1 MKRDYQ
7 ITFLTEFLVLL
18 SQIVVFKLA
27 ASFLA
32 NQGFGEYALTR
43 RTISFATPVLLLG
56 MGIGLTRYL
65 AFATAD
71 STKSENSYPYF
82 VCAFLIVTTAV
93 SLFLV
98 ALNLFAPEG
107 AYLFFGNKGY
117 QFLILPLSLSILGI
131 CFHTLAYS
139 YFRGHLSMLPANLLQ
154 FINLGIIPLAVF
166 ALPEISVSRLF
177 TVMGLGW
184 IATSGIVIF
193 LISKKSPWKNF
204 SFNQFKDKSK
214 ELLSYGLVR
223 LPGDFGMAALLT
235 LPATLTAHITGIEK
249 AGYVAF
255 GISILNLLG
264 TMFAPI
270 GLVLLPK
277 ASKMVAQKEFP
288 LLKEHLLKLLKV
300 SLAVTAIA
308 VIFFELFAPDIIRLY
323 LGEGFE
329 GAVNILRV
337 ILIGALPYTAYV
349 VLRSSLD
356 AVYVRPKNVKN
367 ILLALSFFLSVSLAS
382 GSSAYV
388 IFSLCGGLFIL
399 GAFTVYDIHKG
410 LAKQMQI

>member
-7 ITFLTEFLVLL
+7 ITFLTEFLVLV

-27 ASFLA
+27 ANFLG
-32 NQGFGEYALTR
+32 NQGFGEYALAR
-43 RTISFATPVLLLG
+43 RTISFAIPVLLLG
-56 MGIGLTRYL
+56 MGVGLTRYL

-71 STKSENSYPYF
+71 STKSESSNPYY

-93 SLFLV
+93 SLFLA
-98 ALNLFAPEG
+98 ALNLLAREG
-107 AYLFFGNKGY
+107 AYLFFGDKGY
-117 QFLILPLSLSILGI
+117 HFLILPLSLSILGI

-139 YFRGHLSMLPANLLQ
+139 YYRGHLRMLPANCLQ
-154 FINLGIIPLAVF
+154 FINLGLIPLGVF

-177 TVMGLGW
+177 TIMGLLW
-184 IATSGIVIF
+184 IGTSGMVI
-193 LISKKSPWKNF
+193 LHILKKIPWKNF
-204 SFNQFKDKSK
+204 SFNQLKDRSK

-235 LPATLTAHITGIEK
+235 LPATLTAHISGIEK
-249 AGYVAF
+249 ARYVAF

-264 TMFAPI
+264 TMFTPV

-277 ASKMVAQKEFP
+277 ASKMVAKKEFP
-288 LLKEHLLKLLKV
+288 LLKKHLLKLLKV
-300 SLAVTAIA
+300 SLGVTAIA
-308 VIFFELFAPDIIRLY
+308 VVVFELFAPDIIRLY

-337 ILIGALPYTAYV
+337 ILIGALPHTAYI

-367 ILLALSFFLSVSLAS
+367 ILLALTFFLLVSLGS

-410 LAKQMQI
+410 LAKQIQI

>member
-1 MKRDYQ
+1 MKKDYQ
-7 ITFLTEFLVLL
+7 ITFLTEFLVLVN
-18 SQIVVFKLA
+18 QIVVFKLA
-27 ASFLA
+27 ANFLG
-32 NQGFGEYALTR
+32 NQGFGEYALAR
-43 RTISFATPVLLLG
+43 RTISFAIPVLLLG
-56 MGIGLTRYL
+56 MGVGLTRYL

-71 STKSENSYPYF
+71 STKSENSNPYF
-82 VCAFLIVTTAV
+82 ACAFLIVTTAV
-93 SLFLV
+93 SLFLIV
-98 ALNLFAPEG
+98 LNLFAQEG
-107 AYLFFGNKGY
+107 AYLFFGDKGY
-117 QFLILPLSLSILGI
+117 HFLILPLNLSILGI

-139 YFRGHLSMLPANLLQ
+139 YFRGHLRMLPANLLQ
-154 FINLGIIPLAVF
+154 FINLGLIPLGVF

-177 TVMGLGW
+177 TIMGLLW
-184 IATSGIVIF
+184 IATSGIVILQIF
-193 LISKKSPWKNF
+193 SEISWKKF

-235 LPATLTAHITGIEK
+235 LPATLTAHISGIEK

-264 TMFAPI
+264 TMFTPI

-288 LLKEHLLKLLKV
+288 LLKEHLLKILKV
-300 SLAVTAIA
+300 SLGVTAIA
-308 VIFFELFAPDIIRLY
+308 VIIFELFASQIIKIY

-329 GAVNILRV
+329 GAVGILRV
-337 ILIGALPYTAYV
+337 ILIGTLPYTAYI

-367 ILLALSFFLSVSLAS
+367 ILLALAFFLLVSLGT
-382 GSSAYV
+382 GSSFY
-388 IFSLCGGLFIL
+388 IIISLCGGLFIL
-399 GAFTVYDIHKG
+399 GAFTIYDIHKG
-410 LAKQMQI
+410 LAKQMQT

>member
-1 MKRDYQ
+1 
-7 ITFLTEFLVLL
+7 
-18 SQIVVFKLA
+18 
-27 ASFLA
+27 
-32 NQGFGEYALTR
+32 
-43 RTISFATPVLLLG
+43 
-56 MGIGLTRYL
+56 MGVGLTRYL
-65 AFATAD
+65 AFASAA
-71 STKSENSYPYF
+71 SSKSENSRPYF

-93 SLFLV
+93 ILFLA
-98 ALNLFAPEG
+98 ALNLLAQEG
-107 AYLFFGNKGY
+107 AYLFFGDKGY

-139 YFRGHLSMLPANLLQ
+139 YFRGHLRMLPANWLQ
-154 FINLGIIPLAVF
+154 FINLGLIPLGVF
-166 ALPEISVSRLF
+166 VLPEISVSRLF
-177 TVMGLGW
+177 TIMGLLW
-184 IATSGIVIF
+184 VVTSGMVILHIF
-193 LISKKSPWKNF
+193 KKIPWKSF
-204 SFNQFKDKSK
+204 SFNQFKDKSR

-235 LPATLTAHITGIEK
+235 LPATLTAHISGIEK

-264 TMFAPI
+264 TMFTPI

-288 LLKEHLLKLLKV
+288 LLKEHLIKLLKV
-300 SLAVTAIA
+300 SLGVTAIA
-308 VIFFELFAPDIIRLY
+308 VIIFELFAPDIIRLY

-329 GAVNILRV
+329 GAVNIFRV
-337 ILIGALPYTAYV
+337 ILIGTLPYTAYI

-367 ILLALSFFLSVSLAS
+367 ILLALSFFLLISLVT
-382 GSSAYV
+382 SSSFYV
-388 IFSLCGGLFIL
+388 IISLCGGLFIL

-410 LAKQMQI
+410 LAKQIQI

>member
-1 MKRDYQ
+1 M
-7 ITFLTEFLVLL
+7 TFLTEFLVLV

-27 ASFLA
+27 ANFLG
-32 NQGFGEYALTR
+32 NQGFGEYTLAR
-43 RTISFATPVLLLG
+43 RTISFAIPVLLLG
-56 MGIGLTRYL
+56 MGVGLTRYL
-65 AFATAD
+65 AFTRAA
-71 STKSENSYPYF
+71 SLKSENSYSYF
-82 VCAFLIVTTAV
+82 ACAFLIVTTAV
-93 SLFLV
+93 SLFLI
-98 ALNLFAPEG
+98 ALNLLAPEG
-107 AYLFFGNKGY
+107 AYLFFGDKGY
-117 QFLILPLSLSILGI
+117 HFMIFPLSLSILGI

-139 YFRGHLSMLPANLLQ
+139 YYRGHLRMLPANCLQ
-154 FINLGIIPLAVF
+154 FINLGLIPLVAF
-166 ALPEISVSRLF
+166 GLPEISVSRLF
-177 TVMGLGW
+177 TIMGLLW
-184 IATSGIVIF
+184 VVTSGMVILHIF
-193 LISKKSPWKNF
+193 KKIPWKNF
-204 SFNQFKDKSK
+204 TFNQFKDKSR

-235 LPATLTAHITGIEK
+235 LPATLTAHISGIEK

-255 GISILNLLG
+255 GISILNLIG
-264 TMFAPI
+264 TMFTPI

-277 ASKMVAQKEFP
+277 ASKMVAKKEFP
-288 LLKEHLLKLLKV
+288 LLREHLLKLLKV
-300 SLAVTAIA
+300 SLSLTAIT
-308 VIFFELFAPDIIRLY
+308 VIFCELFATAIIKIY

-329 GAVNILRV
+329 QAVNIFRV
-337 ILIGALPYTAYV
+337 VLIGTLPYTAYI

-367 ILLALSFFLSVSLAS
+367 ILLALAFFLLVSLGS